1 MKEVHEMFSNIV
13 FLSLHLKTD
22 PAQAGALFN
31 WIRGRNGLLKT
42 AFLLKMKMVL
52 LCKHAFID

>member
-22 PAQAGALFN
+22 PAQAEMGF
-31 WIRGRNGLLKT
+31 
-42 AFLLKMKMVL
+42 
-52 LCKHAFID
+52 